1 LVNVNDELKEVTDDE
16 TDELKDVT
24 LAALELKDT
33 KTDELNEVIL
43 DDIDE
48 LTSVIDEDTDDEND
62 CVNELIFPIESFALE
77 VFCNKLF
84 KVFALKLAVIIP
96 LSTK

>member
-1 LVNVNDELKEVTDDE
+1 LVNVNDELKEVI
-16 TDELKDVT
+16 DELKDI
-24 LAALELKDT
+24 E
-33 KTDELNEVIL
+33 TDSLNEVIL

-48 LTSVIDEDTDDEND
+48 LTSVIDDETDDEND
-62 CVNELIFPIESFALE
+62 CVNELIFTIESFALE